1 MNGRLGMKTRLI
13 KSGLTRLS
21 AKSLSSVVA
30 LMMMSHSAAAI
41 DILEAYDLA
50 LKNDKSYSVVGRD
63 VESSKLRQKQAKRLY
78 FPELSLNYDRIETD
92 QNIVSSENTVFGQGE
107 SSFPTDDYGLTL
119 TQPIFRWDLIVERR
133 RAKDVVTAAE
143 YDLAA
148 EQQALI
154 LRTAEAYL
162 RVLSAQDNL
171 SLSQN
176 EAKVLAKTLEESE
189 KRFEVGIADATE
201 LYESSARFEFT
212 KAEVVNAEIA
222 LSDSKEA
229 LSIIIGK
236 DLPTFKTLTTAE
248 YPLLAPEPVDMQPWI
263 EEAYDNNLRLK
274 ASKADIKV
282 AAQEV
287 KRIKSTRYPT
297 LNLVVESGTRK
308 TGGSLFGGASEVDT
322 TDAILRLNIPIIQRG
337 QTGPQIRE
345 AILQRQK
352 AEDITENLKRTI
364 KRSTKASYYG
374 ITGGI
379 SRINALKASVISQEK
394 NLEAKQKGFESGRN
408 ARIEVLDA
416 QRDLYLA
423 SRDLSGAYYQYIA
436 NQLRLKEQT
445 ARLSKAD
452 LAYINEY
459 LQDVTVEK

>member
-1 MNGRLGMKTRLI
+1 M
-13 KSGLTRLS
+13 
-21 AKSLSSVVA
+21 
-30 LMMMSHSAAAI
+30 
-41 DILEAYDLA
+41 
-50 LKNDKSYSVVGRD
+50 
-63 VESSKLRQKQAKRLY
+63 
-78 FPELSLNYDRIETD
+78 
-92 QNIVSSENTVFGQGE
+92 
-107 SSFPTDDYGLTL
+107 
-119 TQPIFRWDLIVERR
+119 
-133 RAKDVVTAAE
+133 VTAAE
-143 YDLAA
+143 FDFAA

-171 SLSQN
+171 LLSQN

-201 LYESSARFEFT
+201 LYESSARYEFT
-212 KAEVVNAEIA
+212 NAEVVNAEIA

-229 LSIIIGK
+229 LSVIIGV
-236 DLPTFKTLTTAE
+236 DLPAFKTLSTKE
-248 YPLLAPEPVDMQPWI
+248 YPLLAPEPVEMQPWI
-263 EEAYDNNLRLK
+263 DEAYENNLRLK
-274 ASKADIKV
+274 ASKANIKV

-287 KRIKSTRYPT
+287 KRIKSSRYPT

-352 AEDITENLKRTI
+352 AEDITENLKRTV
-364 KRSTKASYYG
+364 KRSTKSSYFG

-379 SRINALKASVISQEK
+379 SRIKALNASVTSQEK
-394 NLEAKQKGFESGRN
+394 NLEAKRKGFESGKN

-452 LAYINEY
+452 LVYINEY
-459 LQDVTVEK
+459 LQDATIEK